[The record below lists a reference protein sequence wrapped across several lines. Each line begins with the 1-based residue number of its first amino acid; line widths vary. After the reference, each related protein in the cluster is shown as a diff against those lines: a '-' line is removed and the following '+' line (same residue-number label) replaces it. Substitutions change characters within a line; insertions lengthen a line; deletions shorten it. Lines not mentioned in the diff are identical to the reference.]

1 MLVRNFKALLIK
13 SFTLYIDNK
22 MTFESKTQN
31 PRTIFFAK
39 KDIIRTDHIFEL
51 KRQNFEA
58 LGAKKKLRSKSM
70 QKEPK

>member
-13 SFTLYIDNK
+13 SFTIYIDNK
-22 MTFESKTQN
+22 MTFESK
-31 PRTIFFAK
+31 PKILERYFFAK